1 MLKLHQIPLVGPF
14 LAFAGGV
21 GLRSAV
27 AAEDCLLGALL
38 ACLLV
43 AWWLRLMRIRGVL
56 RDRLWSRLTL
66 WSSIVLLGLLWAPA
80 LQEYR
85 SLWPEVAE
93 LRQLEIAGV
102 VERPL
107 KFSPKGA
114 TTHMMVYAY
123 RRQDDAWRNGRER
136 MKVFVRDSSLQIS
149 IGDTLY
155 LQGNAKRLETD
166 NDSYRAYL
174 EKQGMHFILF
184 AYDLKLGGRS
194 QNWSSEIRRLQ
205 GRLSELWE
213 GFCERQEYASL
224 AQAMFLGKKDNM
236 SAALRERFATAGF
249 SHLLAISGLH
259 VGVLFVLLSL
269 VVRPLQAHLYGRIL
283 ATVLQLSALTGF
295 CLLSGAAASVI
306 RASSMFAV
314 YLIVRLCYKRAHPL
328 NIWAFCG
335 LLQLLWEPADMMNIG
350 FQLSYLAVG
359 ALIIFL
365 PLYAE
370 WVKTPWPWLNR
381 FYDLVGVNIL
391 ATVATAPLIWY
402 YFGTF
407 PTYFLPAN
415 LLVAPIIFLLVLFG
429 FLTVIIS
436 MFSPWLAAY
445 PAWLCEKGFIWLDW
459 IASMVERWPY
469 ARLESWDGQ
478 ELGWGILL
486 GELLCVLFMIV
497 LPRGLMQR
505 LSRG

>member
-1 MLKLHQIPLVGPF
+1 
-14 LAFAGGV
+14 
-21 GLRSAV
+21 
-27 AAEDCLLGALL
+27 
-38 ACLLV
+38 
-43 AWWLRLMRIRGVL
+43 MRKRGVL

-66 WSSIVLLGLLWAPA
+66 WSSIVLIGMLWAPA

-85 SLWPEVAE
+85 SLWSDVAE
-93 LRQLEIAGV
+93 LKQLEIAGI

-107 KFSPKGA
+107 KFTPKGA

-136 MKVFVRDSSLQIS
+136 MKVFLRDTSLQVS

-155 LQGNAKRLETD
+155 LRGNAKRLETD

-174 EKQGMHFILF
+174 QKQGMHFILF
-184 AYDLKLGGRS
+184 AYDLKQGGQGQS
-194 QNWSSEIRRLQ
+194 WELKIRRMQ

-213 GFCERQEYASL
+213 EFCEKQEYASL

-236 SAALRERFATAGF
+236 SADLRERFATAGF

-259 VGVLFVLLSL
+259 VGILFVLLSL
-269 VVRPLQAHLYGRIL
+269 VVRPLQAHLSGRIL
-283 ATVLQLSALTGF
+283 ATVLQLSALAGF

-314 YLIVRLCYKRAHPL
+314 YLIVKLCYKRAHPL

-335 LLQLLWEPADMMNIG
+335 LLQLLWEPGDMMNIG

-359 ALIIFL
+359 VLIVFL
-365 PLYAE
+365 PLYVE

-381 FYDLVGVNIL
+381 IYDLVGVNIL
-391 ATVATAPLIWY
+391 ATAATAPLIWH

-415 LLVAPIIFLLVLFG
+415 LLVAPVIFVLVLVG
-429 FLTVIIS
+429 FLTVILS
-436 MFSPWLAAY
+436 MFSPSLAAY
-445 PAWLCEKGFIWLDW
+445 PAWLCEKGLMWLDLV
-459 IASMVERWPY
+459 ATEVQTWPF
-469 ARLESWDGQ
+469 AKLEGSPSPTSHHSN
-478 ELGWGILL
+478 LL
-486 GELLCVLFMIV
+486 GELVFAFLLIILPKILRLFHRRMITQNG
-497 LPRGLMQR
+497 RQGI
-505 LSRG
+505 